1 MDSMTLRTWAE
12 TCGDLVVVD
21 SRRGQ
26 RGDCDYVVLSVDRDD
41 DGRCAMVDANTSI
54 RELEDESHFSMAAI
68 RKAAALALTAW
79 GEDAAAAALL
89 DGASLPL
96 DLADYAVEEE

>member
-1 MDSMTLRTWAE
+1 MDRMSLREWSE
-12 TCGDLVVVD
+12 TYGDLIVVD

-41 DGRCAMVDANTSI
+41 DGRCVMVDVNTSV
-54 RELEDESHFSMAAI
+54 REVGDESHVSMATI
-68 RKAAALALTAW
+68 RVSAAAVLTAW
-79 GEDAAAAALL
+79 GEDAAAAAIL

-96 DLADYAVEEE
+96 DLADYNEEE